1 MTILDLF
8 IALVLNPGQ
17 PLVIVP
23 LLALDRSSRLHHHW
37 ISEVPKMSLFLN
49 HLSLSIFVI

>member
-8 IALVLNPGQ
+8 IGLVLNPGQ

-23 LLALDRSSRLHHHW
+23 LLALDRSSRL
-37 ISEVPKMSLFLN
+37 ISEAPKLSVFLN
-49 HLSLSIFVI
+49 HLSFSIFVI